1 MKALNELKNR
11 IDSFEEEDFIHNG
24 TDIDTLI
31 SILVDIILKN
41 PKITSIGIQ
50 LLSILLLKFN
60 IQDSTNIYKKFET
73 IKKIRKKLENFG
85 ENEYLD
91 IWLNRLIVQIIYKS
105 KDNNLFEDYL
115 SSNHNKLVS
124 IANDIVT
131 AKEISEGIF
140 EEEWLIG
147 DFKIDFEDFID
158 INEIVNLPDKISDD
172 EITLIEYS
180 EM

>member
-1 MKALNELKNR
+1 M
-11 IDSFEEEDFIHNG
+11 
-24 TDIDTLI
+24 
-31 SILVDIILKN
+31 
-41 PKITSIGIQ
+41 
-50 LLSILLLKFN
+50 
-60 IQDSTNIYKKFET
+60 
-73 IKKIRKKLENFG
+73 
-85 ENEYLD
+85 
-91 IWLNRLIVQIIYKS
+91 
-105 KDNNLFEDYL
+105 

-147 DFKIDFEDFID
+147 DFKIYFEYFID

>member
-1 MKALNELKNR
+1 MKVLNEFKNR
-11 IDSFEEEDFIHNG
+11 INSFEEDFIHNG

-50 LLSILLLKFN
+50 LLSILLSKFN

-73 IKKIRKKLENFG
+73 IKKIRKKLEKFG

-91 IWLNRLIVQIIYKS
+91 IWLNRLIVRIIYKS

-115 SSNHNKLVS
+115 SSNNNKLVN

-131 AKEISEGIF
+131 TKEISEGIF
-140 EEEWLIG
+140 EEEWLLD
-147 DFKIDFEDFID
+147 DFKIDCEDFID
-158 INEIVNLPDKISDD
+158 ISEIENLPDKISDNKM
-172 EITLIEYS
+172 TLIDYS

>member
-1 MKALNELKNR
+1 M
-11 IDSFEEEDFIHNG
+11 
-24 TDIDTLI
+24 
-31 SILVDIILKN
+31 
-41 PKITSIGIQ
+41 
-50 LLSILLLKFN
+50 
-60 IQDSTNIYKKFET
+60 
-73 IKKIRKKLENFG
+73 
-85 ENEYLD
+85 
-91 IWLNRLIVQIIYKS
+91 
-105 KDNNLFEDYL
+105 

-147 DFKIDFEDFID
+147 DFKIDFEYFID